1 MVGSTSEH
9 VSPLKDPGI
18 TAAQR
23 PREDRKRKQNI
34 DKNVGIS
41 HKRRTFLF
49 LVYTI
54 FASQQY
60 NHNNTLAFGTW
71 SDMKFEFVALQRKK
85 VWAPLD

>member
-1 MVGSTSEH
+1 MF
-9 VSPLKDPGI
+9 L
-18 TAAQR
+18 
-23 PREDRKRKQNI
+23 
-34 DKNVGIS
+34 S

-60 NHNNTLAFGTW
+60 NRNNTLAFGTW